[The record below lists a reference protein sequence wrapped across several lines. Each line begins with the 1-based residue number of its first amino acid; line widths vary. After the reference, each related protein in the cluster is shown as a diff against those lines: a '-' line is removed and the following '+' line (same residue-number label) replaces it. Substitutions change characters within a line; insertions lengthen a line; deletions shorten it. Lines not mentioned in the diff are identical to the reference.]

1 MRLALL
7 ADLHANREAT
17 EACLSKL
24 RKLGFDRAVLLGDIV
39 GYGADPEWTV
49 DEARRLV
56 DDGGLAIY
64 GNHDEAVL
72 RDAHADAQSPK
83 HAHAQAAIDWTRG
96 RLSAAQRAFLAA
108 LPASIEDEDRLY
120 VHANAWAP
128 LQWGYIANALAAAQS
143 IAATRQRLTFC
154 GHVHEPALYHSQ
166 PDGGARHFAPTPGVA
181 VPLLGSRRWLALP
194 GSVGQPRDGNPAAC
208 CALYDTATTTLTTL
222 RVAYDH
228 HAAARKIV
236 DAGLPES
243 LAKRLVEGC

>member
-7 ADLHANREAT
+7 ADLHANREAV
-17 EACLSKL
+17 EACLAKL
-24 RKLGFDRAVLLGDIV
+24 RRLGFDRTVILGDIV

-49 DEARRLV
+49 DTVRTLV
-56 DDGGLAIY
+56 ADGGLAIY

-72 RDAHADAQSPK
+72 RDAQDDAASTK
-83 HAHAQAAIDWTRG
+83 HPHAQAAIDWTRD
-96 RLSAAQRAFLAA
+96 RLDDTQRAFLAA
-108 LPASIEDEDRLY
+108 LPLSIDDEDRLY

-128 LQWGYIANALAAAQS
+128 KQWGYISNTLAAAQS
-143 IAATRQRLTFC
+143 IGATRQRITFC

-166 PDGGARHFAPTPGVA
+166 PEGGARHFLPSPGTA
-181 VPLLGSRRWLALP
+181 IPLLGSRRWLALP

-208 CALYDTATTTLTTL
+208 CALFDTATATLTTL

-236 DAGLPES
+236 AAGMPES
-243 LAKRLVEGC
+243 LAQRLVEGH